1 MHGAAMKWT
10 FSLVRHSVFQP
21 AKFHRPILVFP
32 GKCHKGHDK
41 KKRSCPQHI
50 EIFKD
55 MPQTESDKTAYAEK
69 DQPFKI

>member
-1 MHGAAMKWT
+1 M
-10 FSLVRHSVFQP
+10 
-21 AKFHRPILVFP
+21 FP